1 MQHGPSHA
9 EVMWLEEEDQPC
21 LVEVGARPHGGEG
34 TFAELSTPGIGYNQ
48 LEATI
53 WALVAP
59 EKHRAL
65 PPRPGRL
72 KVRLAWVC
80 GWAGWVGAL
89 TALAVCVL
97 GSVLGVGVGGGER
110 RTENGPLPL
119 LTQQLSPNTTTTR
132 QQAHAREVTLVSREE
147 GVLKGY
153 PLLDRVRA
161 LPSFKSLEI
170 KVQPGQRCVVWCC
183 VVLLFF
189 FFC

>member
-1 MQHGPSHA
+1 MNSQHITTTTIHPPHPLYPHQQCLDALGVQHGPSHA

-110 RTENGPLPL
+110 RTDLSL
-119 LTQQLSPNTTTTR
+119 SHTQQ
-132 QQAHAREVTLVSREE
+132 
-147 GVLKGY
+147 
-153 PLLDRVRA
+153 
-161 LPSFKSLEI
+161 
-170 KVQPGQRCVVWCC
+170 
-183 VVLLFF
+183 
-189 FFC
+189 